1 MLKRDFLLI
10 ESKTDDFFNN
20 EKVSGQDEVVFS
32 YQRRT
37 YTAISKL
44 LFITK

>member
-1 MLKRDFLLI
+1 MRKRDFELI
-10 ESKTDDFFNN
+10 EDRTDNFFDK
-20 EKVSGQDEVVFS
+20 EKVSSRDEIVFS
-32 YQRRT
+32 YGRRT

>member
-1 MLKRDFLLI
+1 MLKRDFELI
-10 ESKTDDFFNN
+10 ENRIDDFFDN

-32 YQRRT
+32 YQRKT

>member
-1 MLKRDFLLI
+1 MLKRDFELI
-10 ESKTDDFFNN
+10 EDRIDDFFDN
-20 EKVSGQDEVVFS
+20 EKVSGQDEIVFS
-32 YQRRT
+32 YQRKT

>member
-1 MLKRDFLLI
+1 MLKRDFELI
-10 ESKTDDFFNN
+10 EDRVGDFFDN
-20 EKVSGQDEVVFS
+20 EEVSGQDEVVFS